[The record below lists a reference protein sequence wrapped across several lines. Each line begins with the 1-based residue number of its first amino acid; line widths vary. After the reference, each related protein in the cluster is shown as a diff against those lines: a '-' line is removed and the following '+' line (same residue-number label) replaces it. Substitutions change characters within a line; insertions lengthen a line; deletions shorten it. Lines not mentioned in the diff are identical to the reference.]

1 MRVDVCECVVG
12 CVHVYVCRC
21 MCASVYMLLSVCAF
35 ENVRMCMRALRVC
48 VYASVCARGKLK
60 VCTVTTQVQASEG
73 VQEEDWP
80 SRCSSGSQAP
90 LNLW

>member
-1 MRVDVCECVVG
+1 MCTFVDACAHLCT
-12 CVHVYVCRC
+12 CFCRC
-21 MCASVYMLLSVCAF
+21 VRLRMCVCACAYC
-35 ENVRMCMRALRVC
+35 EC

-73 VQEEDWP
+73 VQEEDRP
-80 SRCSSGSQAP
+80 GRCSSGWQAP